1 MLLKSSVISNISKH
15 LQVSESVGHY
25 IRADTVLI
33 RKMKVWKTKCT
44 CPSVDA
50 GNCVKL
56 RAKFTRNRKKKDTN
70 SGSRETSVFGGFAGA
85 AAAGGG

>member
-1 MLLKSSVISNISKH
+1 
-15 LQVSESVGHY
+15 
-25 IRADTVLI
+25 
-33 RKMKVWKTKCT
+33 MKVWKTKCT